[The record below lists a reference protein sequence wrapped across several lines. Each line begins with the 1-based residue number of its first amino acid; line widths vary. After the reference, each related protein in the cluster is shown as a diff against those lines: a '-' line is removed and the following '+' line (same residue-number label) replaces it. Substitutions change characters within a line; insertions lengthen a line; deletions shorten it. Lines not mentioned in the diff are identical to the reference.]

1 MGIDVTDVQKAL
13 KGVEYPADGEE
24 LAAQA
29 RENDAD
35 DEIVEALLDLSEVEG
50 PTEVM
55 QQMKQ
60 KLGDELGD

>member
-1 MGIDVTDVQKAL
+1 MGIDVTDVQKAI

-35 DEIVEALLDLSEVEG
+35 DELVEALSDLPEVDG

-55 QQMKQ
+55 QQIKQ
-60 KLGDELGD
+60 QLGDDLGD

>member
-35 DEIVEALLDLSEVEG
+35 DELVEALLDLSEVEG

-55 QQMKQ
+55 QQIKQ